1 MPLSCRAR
9 HLPSPSSVPSFR
21 PVLASLLAAVALA
34 ACGGGGGGGGGF
46 PVLPSN
52 PPGQGGDPGT
62 PPPGG
67 GHGDDDP
74 ATPPQPPA
82 TPVLGCADLAGR
94 TIAAGQI
101 GLPTQG
107 ATVVSATPVGAG
119 DSGNTLGSY
128 CQVRGT
134 IQPMDAN
141 APVINFAVNLPEQ
154 WNRKAIHF
162 GGGGFNGR
170 LIDGTEPVR
179 FGPPDK
185 PAPLALGYATFGDDS
200 GHQSSSITD
209 ARFAANDEA
218 LANYGGNSLKK
229 THDVAMALI
238 QLRYA
243 RAPQHAYFL
252 GTSTGGRDALLHIQ
266 RWPADYDGV
275 VANEPALNYSGTR
288 LSNIAVGRALYAN
301 GGAGWMNLAK
311 TLLVQRTVLAA
322 CDRLD
327 GAGDGIVSNVESCR
341 QLNTQILA
349 SLRCAGGTDTGD
361 TCLSDAQ
368 LATVRTIESPLEFT
382 SYSLANGVRRAGGYN
397 LLEGALVAG
406 PFTSRDLGTRRTPGN
421 PATSA
426 DANQYVTGDQ
436 WAKYFVTRDAALD
449 TLTFDPLNP
458 GAWTARVEAVSA
470 ITDATDPDL
479 RPFFARGGRLIL
491 LHGQAD
497 EVISGNS
504 TIDYYQR
511 VVATVGA
518 GTVAQSLRFYMVPGM
533 GHGTGVF
540 IPAWDSLAALEDW
553 VERGL
558 APNTPIAADS
568 VPGTYGRTRP
578 LCQFPSWPK
587 YRGTGSLDAAVNYSC
602 VTEVGDPLACP
613 NLPASPATYK
623 GGNLMGE
630 ELRVGVDPSTLA
642 YTVTIDASLQ
652 RPAGT
657 QRSGTLVSQGDCR
670 YASGESGAVFSFG
683 AGGALL
689 GGVNAAAGGGFVPLL
704 AFQNTFENSGSPA
717 VFNPVAGI
725 YDVAG
730 IQYGAGGVATRYA
743 ASSRVRNAGTFQHC
757 QDASTGGFMTYD
769 ASCTSTA
776 KGYLAYDTTRNAF
789 DLMVTPPTGGAAT
802 TGGTPGG
809 SVVFGQ
815 VGAVTVPLFLIR
827 ESATSF
833 GLRLYAPQSPLA
845 PGAADGRFATATSAG
860 THGTASVMGTAF
872 DLDGS
877 TGVLA
882 YDSPVL
888 GVAQSAGTAAGQ
900 LIHTAGLLGILP
912 DAGAAFQLGIRN

>member
-1 MPLSCRAR
+1 MPLYRRAR
-9 HLPSPSSVPSFR
+9 HLPLPSSLLPFR
-21 PVLASLLAAVALA
+21 PALAALLAAVALS

-46 PVLPSN
+46 PVLPPN
-52 PPGQGGDPGT
+52 PPGHGGDPGT
-62 PPPGG
+62 QPPGG
-67 GHGDDDP
+67 GDGEPVP
-74 ATPPQPPA
+74 APEQPV
-82 TPVLGCADLAGR
+82 TPVLGCTELAGR
-94 TIAAGQI
+94 TIAAAQI

-107 ATVVSATPVGAG
+107 ATVVSATPVAAG

-141 APVINFAVNLPEQ
+141 APVINFALNLPEA

-179 FGPPDK
+179 FGPADK

-209 ARFAANDEA
+209 AKFAANDEA

-238 QLRYA
+238 RLRYA

-311 TLLVQRTVLAA
+311 TLLVQKAVLAA
-322 CDRLD
+322 CDKLD
-327 GAGDGIVSNVESCR
+327 GASDGIVSNVESCR
-341 QLNTQILA
+341 QLNAQILA
-349 SLRCAGGTDTGD
+349 SLRCAGGADTGD

-449 TLTFDPLNP
+449 TLSFDPLNP
-458 GAWTARVEAVSA
+458 GAWTSRVQAVSA

-479 RPFFARGGRLIL
+479 RPFFSRGGRLIL

-518 GTVAQSLRFYMVPGM
+518 DTVAQNLRFYMVPGM

-558 APNTPIAADS
+558 APSTPVAADS

-613 NLPASPATYK
+613 NLPASSTTYK

-630 ELRVGVDPSTLA
+630 ELRVSVDPATMA

-652 RPAGT
+652 RTAGT
-657 QRSGTLVSQGDCR
+657 QRSGTLVSQGDCH

-689 GGVNAAAGGGFVPLL
+689 GGVNAATGGGFVPLL
-704 AFQNTFENSGSPA
+704 AFQNTFENSASPA
-717 VFNPVAGI
+717 VFNPVANI

-730 IQYGAGGVATRYA
+730 VQYGAGGSATRYA

-757 QDASTGGFMTYD
+757 QDASSGGFMTYD
-769 ASCTSTA
+769 AACTSTA
-776 KGYLAYDTTRNAF
+776 KGYLSYNTTRNAF
-789 DLMVTPPTGGAAT
+789 DLMVTPSTGGATT

-827 ESATSF
+827 ESASSY
-833 GLRLYAPQSPLA
+833 GLRLYAPQTPVAS
-845 PGAADGRFATATSAG
+845 GAADGQFATLASDGSSGSATVAGANFTLRGNAG
-860 THGTASVMGTAF
+860 T
-872 DLDGS
+872 
-877 TGVLA
+877 LA
-882 YDSPVL
+882 YDTPVL
-888 GVAQSAGTAAGQ
+888 GVMQSSGAAAAQLVHS
-900 LIHTAGLLGILP
+900 AGLLGILP
-912 DAGAAFQLGIRN
+912 AAGAHFELGIRQ